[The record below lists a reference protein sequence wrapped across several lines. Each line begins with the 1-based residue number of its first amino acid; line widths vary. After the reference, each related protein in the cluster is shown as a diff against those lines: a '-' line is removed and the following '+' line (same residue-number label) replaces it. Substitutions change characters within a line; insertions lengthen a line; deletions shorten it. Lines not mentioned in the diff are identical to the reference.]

1 MIGMYVVSN
10 DTVAGLWST
19 NKQSGWMKDG
29 NLAEIIYHGAVR
41 ETQNVKKRLRGTS

>member
-1 MIGMYVVSN
+1 MIGMYVVSK

-29 NLAEIIYHGAVR
+29 SLAEIIYHGAVAR
-41 ETQNVKKRLRGTS
+41 RRM